1 LVPLEKDGPDEEGW
15 RPPIRKRHQT
25 NNMMVLVSGKERT
38 RKQWEAIYE
47 AAGLRIQNVT
57 SIQDNICTRIIEGV
71 KR

>member
-1 LVPLEKDGPDEEGW
+1 
-15 RPPIRKRHQT
+15 
-25 NNMMVLVSGKERT
+25 MVLVSGKERT

-57 SIQDNICTRIIEGV
+57 SIEDNIGTSIIEGV